1 MFTSKKFSQRIGDEM
16 GDLEFEEIKKVRTL
30 IVITTTREDYKLN
43 YSIRSRIGL
52 LIARILCIVSIN
64 FIDNK

>member
-1 MFTSKKFSQRIGDEM
+1 MGDEM

-30 IVITTTREDYKLN
+30 IVITTTREDYKLD

>member
-1 MFTSKKFSQRIGDEM
+1 MGDEM

>member
-1 MFTSKKFSQRIGDEM
+1 MEDEM